1 MAINFSSFSKIGP
14 KVPSRFSDRST
25 WSIVCLFLTLS
36 SSILFLHGCAATRD
50 FLATLPLPGRGLDRI
65 EENYFLVD
73 DEDDVIGS
81 LAVIRLKSGDTL
93 PDIAR
98 HFSLGINTVSAANP
112 GVDVWVLIHTYSLV
126 HDDLPAMDDD
136 DLRRG
141 MPTCHIAYD
150 EATAVL
156 VGDALQARAFE
167 LLTEAPG
174 CAPVVRLQMV
184 QCLAAA
190 SGARGMV
197 GGQAIDIA
205 ASQNHISAAHLQA
218 MHALKTGALIQ
229 ASISLGAL
237 AAGASNAQL
246 ARLDA
251 FGQIIGLAFQV
262 QDDVL
267 DVASDSATLG
277 KNQGSDAAANKPT
290 YVSQLGLEGARN
302 KVTEL
307 LAAASKELQSF
318 GETGSGLLEIA
329 DYICRRDH

>member
-1 MAINFSSFSKIGP
+1 MSGRLEVWQQRCNSQLKPLLGMPGSEFSSTASPLLERLFEACNYSLSAGGKRIRPLLAYAAAEAINR
-14 KVPSRFSDRST
+14 VAAERNAVDYAA
-25 WSIVCLFLTLS
+25 
-36 SSILFLHGCAATRD
+36 CA
-50 FLATLPLPGRGLDRI
+50 I
-65 EENYFLVD
+65 EM
-73 DEDDVIGS
+73 
-81 LAVIRLKSGDTL
+81 
-93 PDIAR
+93 
-98 HFSLGINTVSAANP
+98 
-112 GVDVWVLIHTYSLV
+112 IHTYSLV

-141 MPTCHIAYD
+141 QPTCHIAYD

-174 CAPVVRLQMV
+174 CSPQIRLQMV

-205 ASQNHISAAHLQA
+205 AAQNLISAEHLQA

-229 ASISLGAL
+229 AAISLGAL
-237 AAGASNAQL
+237 AAGADSQRLAQL
-246 ARLDA
+246 DS
-251 FGQIIGLAFQV
+251 FGRSIGLAFQV

-267 DVASDSATLG
+267 DVASDSTTLG

-302 KVTEL
+302 KVDEL
-307 LAAASKELQSF
+307 LADASTALTPF
-318 GETGSGLLEIA
+318 GEAGSGLLEIA
-329 DYICRRDH
+329 HYICRRDH

>member
-1 MAINFSSFSKIGP
+1 MSERLEAWQQRCNRQLGVLLGEPGSEFSS
-14 KVPSRFSDRST
+14 
-25 WSIVCLFLTLS
+25 
-36 SSILFLHGCAATRD
+36 AATPLLERLYEACNYSLSAGGKRIRPL
-50 FLATLPLPGRGLDRI
+50 LAYAAAEAISNVAAER
-65 EENYFLVD
+65 NAVD
-73 DEDDVIGS
+73 YAAC
-81 LAVIRLKSGDTL
+81 AVE
-93 PDIAR
+93 
-98 HFSLGINTVSAANP
+98 
-112 GVDVWVLIHTYSLV
+112 LIHTYSLV

-141 MPTCHIAYD
+141 LPTCHIAYD

-174 CAPVVRLQMV
+174 CSPQIRLQMV

-205 ASQNHISAAHLQA
+205 AAQNLISAEHLQA

-229 ASISLGAL
+229 AAISLGAL
-237 AAGASNAQL
+237 AAGANSKQLAQL
-246 ARLDA
+246 DS
-251 FGQIIGLAFQV
+251 FGRSIGLAFQV

-290 YVSQLGLEGARN
+290 YVTQLGLQGARD
-302 KVTEL
+302 KVNEL
-307 LAAASKELQSF
+307 LVAASNALQPF
-318 GETGSGLLEIA
+318 GAAGSGLLEIA